1 MSAFVSINS
10 FAHQYIQ
17 YYGFETCESFD
28 YFTILSIEKEWKSNS
43 VQTFTN

>member
-10 FAHQYIQ
+10 LHHYIQ
-17 YYGFETCESFD
+17 YNGFEICD
-28 YFTILSIEKEWKSNS
+28 YFTILSLEKEWKLNS